1 MEECM
6 TERLLSILTFT
17 AAVGSGLMAGVFF
30 AFSSFVMAALGR
42 VGPESGVAAMQS
54 INVTVLNP
62 GFLTAFMGT
71 GVVCLALAV
80 GSYFWW
86 DQAGAKFAL
95 AASLL
100 YLVGCFGVTMA
111 CNVPLN
117 DALAA
122 VTPGTPEAAN
132 LWARYLSDWT
142 AWNHVR
148 TVAPLLSAIL
158 FIAALL

>member
-1 MEECM
+1 MS
-6 TERLLSILTFT
+6 ERLLPVLAF
-17 AAVGSGLMAGVFF
+17 AAAIGSGLMAGVFF

-42 VGPESGVAAMQS
+42 ISPESGAAAMQS

-62 GFLTAFMGT
+62 GFLMVFMGT
-71 GVVCLALAV
+71 GVICLALAV

-95 AASLL
+95 AASLV

-122 VTPGTPEAAN
+122 VTPGTPEAAS
-132 LWARYLSDWT
+132 LWARYLKDWT
-142 AWNHVR
+142 LWNHVR
-148 TVAPLLSAIL
+148 TAAPLVSAIL
-158 FIAALL
+158 FTVALL